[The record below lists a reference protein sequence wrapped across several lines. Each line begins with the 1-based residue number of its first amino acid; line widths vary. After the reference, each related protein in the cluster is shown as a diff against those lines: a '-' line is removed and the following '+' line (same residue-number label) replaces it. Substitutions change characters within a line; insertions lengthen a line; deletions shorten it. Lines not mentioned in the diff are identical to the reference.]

1 MGIAL
6 RIENWCRRIRHR
18 KGYGVHSPSDYFL
31 ITSVIYENL
40 PFYAFKELHD
50 LPMKRVYRE
59 KVDKLIFR
67 LANHFQPSIWVNDD
81 PDNQATEKYIHAAC
95 PHAIQMSIDEIIAS
109 GKTPELVHIGSSDY
123 EKHFNQ
129 LLPLV
134 GNSTLFIIG
143 TPDENK
149 EKSEWWKQVIADKRT
164 GVTFDLF
171 DVGLVFFDKKRFKEH
186 RIVNFF

>member
-1 MGIAL
+1 M

-40 PFYAFKELHD
+40 PFYAYQELHEQTT
-50 LPMKRVYRE
+50 KRTYRE
-59 KVDKLIFR
+59 KVDKLVFR
-67 LANHFQPSIWVNDD
+67 LANYFQPEIWVNDD
-81 PDNQATEKYIHAAC
+81 PHNLVTEKYIHAAC
-95 PHAIQMSIDEIIAS
+95 PHALQMSIDEIIQS
-109 GKTPELVHIGSSDY
+109 GKTPGLVHLGSTDY
-123 EKHFNQ
+123 EKHFDQ

-134 GNSTLFIIG
+134 GNSTIFIIG
-143 TPDENK
+143 EPNATK
-149 EKSEWWKQVIADKRT
+149 EKSEWWKNVIADKRT

-171 DVGLVFFDKKRFKEH
+171 DLGLVFFDKKRFKEH